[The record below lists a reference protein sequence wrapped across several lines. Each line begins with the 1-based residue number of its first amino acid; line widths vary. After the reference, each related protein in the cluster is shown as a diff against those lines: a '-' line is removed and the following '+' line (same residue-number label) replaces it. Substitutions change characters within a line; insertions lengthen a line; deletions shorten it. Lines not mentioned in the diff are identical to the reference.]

1 MPVLL
6 VEKTKCYLIVG
17 KIILAEMEATNLNE
31 GVFAL
36 LASFYLLDFDY
47 PCFLEIGLIVLHHYV
62 FKNINVPPGVAGS
75 FQSALTS
82 FRKFMADLE

>member
-6 VEKTKCYLIVG
+6 VEKTKCYLIVK

-47 PCFLEIGLIVLHHYV
+47 SRFLEIGLIVLHIIMYLKTLMCLKMLLVH
-62 FKNINVPPGVAGS
+62 FS
-75 FQSALTS
+75 QQ
-82 FRKFMADLE
+82 